1 MYTLHEISKKIGANV
16 VGDGSININGIASL
30 SSAKHN
36 QLSYINN
43 NKYLD
48 DLTNTSAGA
57 VITSKDLAK
66 DCKTN
71 ALIVDDVY
79 LAFANV
85 TKIFSKQTSYSAG
98 IHPSVIINNS
108 KIATGCNIE
117 KNVSIGND
125 CNVGPNS
132 FIGEDVVIGNNVHI
146 SPNVC
151 ILHGCIIGSNVEISS
166 GSVIGSEGFGNA
178 RDDNNKWHTIAHLG
192 AVVIGDNV
200 SIGAN
205 TTVDRGTIENTE
217 IHSGVRIDNL
227 VHIAHNVIIG
237 QDCAIAGC
245 TGIAGSTTLGK
256 RCLIG
261 GGVGILG
268 HLKICDDTTI
278 NATTTVYKS
287 ITSPKTYTGIMPI
300 MIHKQWQ
307 NVSLWLIKLDK
318 IANYLNIKLK
328 NLKGK

>member
-1 MYTLHEISKKIGANV
+1 MYTLGEIANIIDAELAGNANIEIIGVAP
-16 VGDGSININGIASL
+16 L

-43 NKYLD
+43 NRYLD
-48 DLTNTSAGA
+48 DLANTNAGA
-57 VITSKDLAK
+57 VIISKDVAK
-66 DCKTN
+66 KCKTN
-71 ALIVDDVY
+71 ALIVDNVY
-79 LAFANV
+79 LAFAAV
-85 TKIFSKQTSYSAG
+85 TNKFSNKTSYSSG
-98 IHPSVIINNS
+98 IHHSVVTNNS
-108 KIATGCNIE
+108 TIAAGCNIE
-117 KNVSIGND
+117 KNVTIGND
-125 CNVGPNS
+125 CNIGPNS
-132 FIGEDVVIGNNVHI
+132 FIGNNVVIGNNVHI
-146 SPNVC
+146 GPNVC
-151 ILHGCIIGSNVEISS
+151 ILHRCIIGDNVEISS

-178 RDDNNKWHTIAHLG
+178 RDDNNKWHTITHLG

-205 TTVDRGTIENTE
+205 TTIDRGTIENTE

-268 HLKICDDTTI
+268 HLEICDDAII

-300 MIHKQWQ
+300 MAHKQWQ
-307 NVSLWLIKLDK
+307 NVGLWLIKLDK

-328 NLKGK
+328 NLKEK

>member
-1 MYTLHEISKKIGANV
+1 
-16 VGDGSININGIASL
+16 
-30 SSAKHN
+30 
-36 QLSYINN
+36 
-43 NKYLD
+43 
-48 DLTNTSAGA
+48 
-57 VITSKDLAK
+57 
-66 DCKTN
+66 
-71 ALIVDDVY
+71 
-79 LAFANV
+79 
-85 TKIFSKQTSYSAG
+85 
-98 IHPSVIINNS
+98 
-108 KIATGCNIE
+108 
-117 KNVSIGND
+117 
-125 CNVGPNS
+125 
-132 FIGEDVVIGNNVHI
+132 
-146 SPNVC
+146 
-151 ILHGCIIGSNVEISS
+151 
-166 GSVIGSEGFGNA
+166 
-178 RDDNNKWHTIAHLG
+178 
-192 AVVIGDNV
+192 
-200 SIGAN
+200 
-205 TTVDRGTIENTE
+205 
-217 IHSGVRIDNL
+217 